1 MKRRINSLVT
11 VDLAFLFILAA
22 AGSAAD
28 ERIGNIIYY
37 LAFIIPI
44 TIGIIYMR
52 SFDCELYS
60 DSEDRSGDIPPL
72 GISIT
77 ARNALIT
84 LPIIAPTVAV
94 ICLISYLTG
103 IVMSALGYVE
113 PFVPEESFLY
123 SVLMHA
129 LIPSVL
135 EEMLFRYIPLGILRR
150 NKKAAILIS
159 AVLFSLA
166 HASLFQIPYAFAAG
180 IVLASVSV
188 MSGSIIPAIVIHF
201 VNNLISLALSYGIG
215 GAIFPSVCAVIAILS
230 LIPIII
236 FRKTYIGV
244 IKELF
249 TGDRIKI
256 ERSIIIYGGL
266 SLFLAV
272 SALFL

>member
-1 MKRRINSLVT
+1 
-11 VDLAFLFILAA
+11 
-22 AGSAAD
+22 
-28 ERIGNIIYY
+28 
-37 LAFIIPI
+37 
-44 TIGIIYMR
+44 
-52 SFDCELYS
+52 
-60 DSEDRSGDIPPL
+60 
-72 GISIT
+72 
-77 ARNALIT
+77 
-84 LPIIAPTVAV
+84 
-94 ICLISYLTG
+94 
-103 IVMSALGYVE
+103 MSALGYVE